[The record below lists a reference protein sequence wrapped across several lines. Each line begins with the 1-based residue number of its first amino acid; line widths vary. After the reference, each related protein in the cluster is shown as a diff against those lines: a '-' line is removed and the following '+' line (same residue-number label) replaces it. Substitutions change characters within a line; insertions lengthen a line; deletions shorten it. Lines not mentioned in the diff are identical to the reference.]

1 MYKHSPHHILQV
13 ISVNVGELK
22 EAMLH
27 KELRQLQE
35 KEVTHMEIYL

>member
-1 MYKHSPHHILQV
+1 MYKPSPHHILQV
-13 ISVNVGELK
+13 ISVNVGEPK

-27 KELRQLQE
+27 KEPRQLQE